1 MLEAKMNLLSKVEMD
16 ATRGGDPLRVK
27 SLQMEINSMLDK
39 ENLMWQQRSRA
50 LFLKNGDRNTAYFH
64 SKASQRFR
72 RNRILGLKN
81 NQNVW
86 CTEESQIKNIAVD
99 YYRSLFSSSSP
110 SELEK
115 ILEKIQ
121 TSVTESM
128 NLTLLK
134 DFNREEVESAL
145 TQMEPI
151 TAPARTVCL
160 QSFINLFGPLL
171 VMMFVLLCWTVY
183 ITVKFQK
190 KLIIPILL

>member
-16 ATRGGDPLRVK
+16 AAKGGDPLRVK

-39 ENLMWQQRSRA
+39 ENLMWQQRSRV

-99 YYRSLFSSSSP
+99 YYQSLFSSSSP
-110 SELEK
+110 SELDK
-115 ILEKIQ
+115 ILEKVQ
-121 TSVTESM
+121 PSVTEPM
-128 NLTLLK
+128 NTTLLR
-134 DFNREEVESAL
+134 DFSREEVEVAMK
-145 TQMEPI
+145 QMEPI
-151 TAPARTVCL
+151 TAPSPDDMPPIFY
-160 QSFINLFGPLL
+160 QSFWSTVGDDVCSAIGLF
-171 VMMFVLLCWTVY
+171 T
-183 ITVKFQK
+183 
-190 KLIIPILL
+190 

>member
-1 MLEAKMNLLSKVEMD
+1 MNLLSKVEMD
-16 ATRGGDPLRVK
+16 AARGGDPLRVK
-27 SLQMEINSMLDK
+27 SLQIEINNMLDK

-50 LFLKNGDRNTAYFH
+50 FFLKNGDRNTTYFH

-99 YYRSLFSSSSP
+99 YYQSLFSSSSP

-121 TSVTESM
+121 TSVTEPM

-145 TQMEPI
+145 T
-151 TAPARTVCL
+151 
-160 QSFINLFGPLL
+160 
-171 VMMFVLLCWTVY
+171 
-183 ITVKFQK
+183 
-190 KLIIPILL
+190 